1 MSPPDQPK
9 PGQPV
14 PDRPS
19 ILTPAQARALFR
31 AGAQPGTT
39 AGWCEGY
46 AQANLLAVPR
56 DIAFDAMLFCRRNP
70 GPCPLLEVTDPGDA
84 CPHETAPGADLR
96 RDLPSYRI
104 FQYGRPVA
112 EVPDATPYWRDDLV
126 AFLIGCSFSFE
137 TALAAAGVPVR
148 HVEQGRNVPMFVT
161 DRPCVRAG
169 RLAGP
174 LVVSMRPIPGGL
186 VDEAVAVSARFPA
199 MHGPPVHAGDPA
211 ELGIVDLTKPDFGD
225 PVEFAPGDVPVFWAC
240 GVTPQAVLMAARPE
254 FAITH
259 SPGRMFVTDR
269 PDGFTPG

>member
-1 MSPPDQPK
+1 MQPPVEP
-9 PGQPV
+9 

-19 ILTPAQARALFR
+19 PDRPSVLTPAQARALFR
-31 AGAQPGTT
+31 AGAEPVTT
-39 AGWCEGY
+39 AGWCQGY

-56 DIAFDAMLFCRRNP
+56 DIAFEAMLFCRRNP
-70 GPCPLLEVTDPGDA
+70 RACPLLEVTDPGDA
-84 CPHETAPGADLR
+84 CPHETAPDADLR
-96 RDLPSYRI
+96 RDLPSYRV

-112 EVPDATPYWRDDLV
+112 EVSDATPYWRDDLV

-137 TALAAAGVPVR
+137 TALLGAGVPVR

-161 DRPCVRAG
+161 DRPCVPAG

-174 LVVSMRPIPGGL
+174 LVVSMRPMPPEA
-186 VDEAVAVSARFPA
+186 VSAAVAVSELFPA
-199 MHGPPVHAGDPA
+199 MHGPPVHVGDPA
-211 ELGIVDLTKPDFGD
+211 ELGIVDLTRPQFGE

-259 SPGRMFVTDR
+259 APGKMFVTDR
-269 PDGFTPG
+269 PDSFTPA